1 MNQSGALYA
10 IAAYLSWGFFP
21 LFWKLLYAVPPLEVL
36 GHRIV
41 WSFLFLTA
49 LTLIAGHKKSL
60 VSNIKNKKSILIY
73 ALSAILISTNWYIYI
88 VAVNSGHVLEAS
100 LGYFINPLIN
110 VALGAVFLK
119 EKLRKMQW
127 ASVALA
133 AVGVLYLSTQS
144 GKIPWFALSL
154 ACTFGCYGLVRKLA
168 PAPSLVGSTIEAGLV
183 LPFAFLFLC
192 YTTYVSP
199 QSPTFSSPNILL
211 LLIIGGAITALPL
224 VWFSEAAKRMP
235 LSILGFFQ
243 YIAPSLQFLCAVLI
257 FNEPFLFEQ
266 KLTFTVIWAALAIF
280 AADAYNTF
288 CRQAPMT

>member
-1 MNQSGALYA
+1 MNQSGVFYAL
-10 IAAYLSWGFFP
+10 AAYVSWGFFP
-21 LFWKLLYAVPPLEVL
+21 LFWKLLYSVPPLEVL
-36 GHRIV
+36 AHRIV
-41 WSFLFLTA
+41 WSFLFLA
-49 LTLIAGHKKSL
+49 VLTFIAGHKKSL

-73 ALSAILISTNWYIYI
+73 SLSAVLISTNWYIYI
-88 VAVNSGHVLEAS
+88 VAVNSGHVLEGS

-133 AVGVLYLSTQS
+133 AAGVLYLTFHS

-154 ACTFGCYGLVRKLA
+154 ACTFGTYGLVRKLA

-192 YTTYVSP
+192 SKTYFNL
-199 QSPTFSSPNILL
+199 QSPAYTSPNILL

-243 YIAPSLQFLCAVLI
+243 YIAPSLQFVSAVLI

-266 KLTFTVIWAALAIF
+266 KVTFTVIWAALTLF

-288 CRQAPMT
+288 CRQVPMT